1 MQSTLTPTETDPHDI
16 FVIEPDVVLAARADQ
31 TPAPAVD
38 PVSHPVAPQAETTR
52 DVAAA
57 VSVPTVDTT
66 FRATA
71 GTAAPATGETR
82 APEIAVPSDI
92 HLAGR
97 PPRGR
102 WMTRA
107 ILGFV
112 FAIGA
117 AAASAAWDH
126 YGDTAKTMIAN
137 WTPFVLT
144 PQASQAVAKP
154 AIAEQ
159 PNSSDTQ
166 GSAQASATGQA
177 PAAAQA
183 ATTDQAAAP
192 SAPAAQPVAGTAQA
206 AAAAPPPPSAAP
218 DIAAMSQ
225 QIEALKA
232 SIEQLKAGQQQLS
245 QQMAQQ
251 MAKETVRETA
261 KETARSNAARKL
273 SALAAQPAPA
283 PAHRPRPAFSP
294 AMAAAALASSR
305 PPAPPQAA
313 YRALPQPAAVPPPPY
328 QPRAQIVDQA
338 DVDADTVVRPP
349 MPLR

>member
-31 TPAPAVD
+31 TPAAPTVA
-38 PVSHPVAPQAETTR
+38 PISHPVPPQAETAR
-52 DVAAA
+52 DMAAA

-71 GTAAPATGETR
+71 STAAPATGQIR

-97 PPRGR
+97 RPPRGR

-107 ILGFV
+107 IVGFV

-137 WTPFVLT
+137 WTPFVLS
-144 PQASQAVAKP
+144 PSPSQAAAKP

-159 PNSSDTQ
+159 PSPADTQ
-166 GSAQASATGQA
+166 GSAQA
-177 PAAAQA
+177 PA
-183 ATTDQAAAP
+183 TDQA
-192 SAPAAQPVAGTAQA
+192 SAPAAQPVAGTAPAA
-206 AAAAPPPPSAAP
+206 AAAAPPLPSATP

-232 SIEQLKAGQQQLS
+232 SIEQLKAGQEQLS

-251 MAKETVRETA
+251 TA
-261 KETARSNAARKL
+261 KANAARKL
-273 SALAAQPAPA
+273 SALAAQPVPA
-283 PAHRPRPAFSP
+283 PTVHKPRSAFSP

-305 PPAPPQAA
+305 PPAPAAPPPQAA
-313 YRALPQPAAVPPPPY
+313 YRPLPQPAVAPPPPY

-338 DVDADTVVRPP
+338 NVDADTVVRPP

>member
-31 TPAPAVD
+31 TPAAPSVD
-38 PVSHPVAPQAETTR
+38 PISHPVPPQADTTR

-71 GTAAPATGETR
+71 STAAPAASEIRT
-82 APEIAVPSDI
+82 PEIAVPGDI
-92 HLAGR
+92 HLSGR

-102 WMTRA
+102 WMARA
-107 ILGFV
+107 IIGFV
-112 FAIGA
+112 FAIGTA
-117 AAASAAWDH
+117 GATAAWDH

-144 PQASQAVAKP
+144 PQPSQAVAKP
-154 AIAEQ
+154 AVAEQ
-159 PNSSDTQ
+159 PSPADAQ
-166 GSAQASATGQA
+166 GSTQASATDPA
-177 PAAAQA
+177 P
-183 ATTDQAAAP
+183 AP
-192 SAPAAQPVAGTAQA
+192 SAPTAQPVAGTAP
-206 AAAAPPPPSAAP
+206 AAAPPPPSSAP
-218 DIAAMSQ
+218 DVAAMSQ

-232 SIEQLKAGQQQLS
+232 SIEQLKAGQEQLS

-251 MAKETVRETA
+251 AAKA
-261 KETARSNAARKL
+261 NTARKI
-273 SALAAQPAPA
+273 SALAAQPVPA
-283 PAHRPRPAFSP
+283 PTHKPRPAFSP

-305 PPAPPQAA
+305 PPAPAPAPQAA
-313 YRALPQPAAVPPPPY
+313 YRPLPQPAPVPPPY
-328 QPRAQIVDQA
+328 QPRAQVVDQA
-338 DVDADTVVRPP
+338 NVDADAVVVRPP

>member
-31 TPAPAVD
+31 TLAAPVVD
-38 PVSHPVAPQAETTR
+38 PISHPVPAQAETAR
-52 DVAAA
+52 NVAAT

-71 GTAAPATGETR
+71 TTAAPAAGDIRT
-82 APEIAVPSDI
+82 PEIEVPGDI
-92 HLAGR
+92 HLLGKR

-102 WMTRA
+102 MARA

-117 AAASAAWDH
+117 AAATAAWNH
-126 YGDTAKTMIAN
+126 YGDTAKTVIAN
-137 WTPFVLT
+137 WTPFVLAPSRSQAAAKPAVAEQPNPADT
-144 PQASQAVAKP
+144 PQAS
-154 AIAEQ
+154 
-159 PNSSDTQ
+159 
-166 GSAQASATGQA
+166 ATAQA
-177 PAAAQA
+177 PA
-183 ATTDQAAAP
+183 TDQAAPP
-192 SAPAAQPVAGTAQA
+192 SAPAAQPVAGTTSA
-206 AAAAPPPPSAAP
+206 ATAAVAPAPSSAP

-232 SIEQLKAGQQQLS
+232 SIEQLKAGQEQLS

-251 MAKETVRETA
+251 MAKA
-261 KETARSNAARKL
+261 NAARKL
-273 SALAAQPAPA
+273 SALAAQPVPA
-283 PAHRPRPAFSP
+283 PTAHKPRPAFSP

-305 PPAPPQAA
+305 PPAPAAPPPQAA
-313 YRALPQPAAVPPPPY
+313 YRPLPQPAAAPPPPY
-328 QPRAQIVDQA
+328 QPRAQVVDQA
-338 DVDADTVVRPP
+338 DVDTDTVVRPP

>member
-31 TPAPAVD
+31 TPAAPAVD
-38 PVSHPVAPQAETTR
+38 PISHPVPPQAETPR
-52 DVAAA
+52 DMAAA

-71 GTAAPATGETR
+71 STAAPATGEIR

-97 PPRGR
+97 RLPRGR

-137 WTPFVLT
+137 WTPFVLA
-144 PQASQAVAKP
+144 PSPSQAPAKP
-154 AIAEQ
+154 AVAEQ
-159 PNSSDTQ
+159 PSPADTQ
-166 GSAQASATGQA
+166 ESAQASA
-177 PAAAQA
+177 
-183 ATTDQAAAP
+183 TDQAAAP
-192 SAPAAQPVAGTAQA
+192 SAPAAQAVASAA
-206 AAAAPPPPSAAP
+206 AAAAPPPPSSPP

-232 SIEQLKAGQQQLS
+232 SIEQLKAGQEQLS

-251 MAKETVRETA
+251 MAKA
-261 KETARSNAARKL
+261 NAARKL
-273 SALAAQPAPA
+273 SALAAQQPVPA
-283 PAHRPRPAFSP
+283 PAHKPRPAFSP

-305 PPAPPQAA
+305 PPAPAAPPPQAA
-313 YRALPQPAAVPPPPY
+313 YRPLPQPAAAPPPPY
-328 QPRAQIVDQA
+328 QPRAQVVDQA
-338 DVDADTVVRPP
+338 NVDTTDTVVRPP

>member
-16 FVIEPDVVLAARADQ
+16 FVIEPDVVLAARADH
-31 TPAPAVD
+31 TPAAPAVD
-38 PVSHPVAPQAETTR
+38 PIGHPAPPQAEMTP
-52 DVAAA
+52 DVATA

-71 GTAAPATGETR
+71 TTTTAPAAGDIR
-82 APEIAVPSDI
+82 APEIEVPGDI
-92 HLAGR
+92 HLLGKR

-102 WMTRA
+102 MARA
-107 ILGFV
+107 ILGFM

-117 AAASAAWDH
+117 AAATAAWNH

-144 PQASQAVAKP
+144 PQPSQAVAKP
-154 AIAEQ
+154 AVAEQ
-159 PNSSDTQ
+159 PSSPDTQQ
-166 GSAQASATGQA
+166 GSAQASAT
-177 PAAAQA
+177 
-183 ATTDQAAAP
+183 DQ
-192 SAPAAQPVAGTAQA
+192 APAAQPAQA
-206 AAAAPPPPSAAP
+206 TAPAVVAAPPQPSPAP

-232 SIEQLKAGQQQLS
+232 SIEQLKAGQEQLS

-251 MAKETVRETA
+251 MAKETA
-261 KETARSNAARKL
+261 KANAARKL
-273 SALAAQPAPA
+273 SALAPQPVPTPA
-283 PAHRPRPAFSP
+283 RKPRPAFSP

-305 PPAPPQAA
+305 PPAPATPPQAA
-313 YRALPQPAAVPPPPY
+313 YRPPPQPAPAPPQY
-328 QPRAQIVDQA
+328 QPRAQIVDQP
-338 DVDADTVVRPP
+338 DVDADAVVVRPP

>member
-31 TPAPAVD
+31 TPAAPAVD
-38 PVSHPVAPQAETTR
+38 PISHPVPPQAETTR
-52 DVAAA
+52 NVVAA

-71 GTAAPATGETR
+71 STATPATGEIR
-82 APEIAVPSDI
+82 APEIEVPGDI
-92 HLAGR
+92 HLLGKR

-102 WMTRA
+102 MARA

-117 AAASAAWDH
+117 AAATAAWNH

-137 WTPFVLT
+137 WTPFVLA
-144 PQASQAVAKP
+144 PSPSQAAAKP
-154 AIAEQ
+154 AVAEQ
-159 PNSSDTQ
+159 PSSPDTP
-166 GSAQASATGQA
+166 GSAQASPTGQA
-177 PAAAQA
+177 SA
-183 ATTDQAAAP
+183 TDQAPTP
-192 SAPAAQPVAGTAQA
+192 SAPAAQPVAGTAAAA
-206 AAAAPPPPSAAP
+206 AAAAPPPSGAP

-232 SIEQLKAGQQQLS
+232 SIEQLKAGQEQLS

-251 MAKETVRETA
+251 AAKA
-261 KETARSNAARKL
+261 NAARKL
-273 SALAAQPAPA
+273 SALAAQPVPA
-283 PAHRPRPAFSP
+283 PAHKPRPAFSP

-305 PPAPPQAA
+305 PPAPAAPPPQAA
-313 YRALPQPAAVPPPPY
+313 YRPMPQPAAAPPPPY
-328 QPRAQIVDQA
+328 QPRAQVVDQA
-338 DVDADTVVRPP
+338 DVDTDTVVRPP

>member
-31 TPAPAVD
+31 TPAAPAVE
-38 PVSHPVAPQAETTR
+38 PISHPAPAQAERTP

-71 GTAAPATGETR
+71 STAAPAAGEIQ
-82 APEIAVPSDI
+82 APEIEVPSDI
-92 HLAGR
+92 HLSGR

-102 WMTRA
+102 WIARA

-112 FAIGA
+112 FAIGTA
-117 AAASAAWDH
+117 AATAAWNH
-126 YGDTAKTMIAN
+126 YGDTAKTVIAN
-137 WTPFVLT
+137 WTPFVLA
-144 PQASQAVAKP
+144 PQPSQAVAKP
-154 AIAEQ
+154 ATAEQ
-159 PNSSDTQ
+159 PSPPDTQ
-166 GSAQASATGQA
+166 ASAQASA
-177 PAAAQA
+177 P
-183 ATTDQAAAP
+183 DQAAAP
-192 SAPAAQPVAGTAQA
+192 SPPAAQPVAGTAPA
-206 AAAAPPPPSAAP
+206 AAAAAPPPSAAP

-232 SIEQLKAGQQQLS
+232 SIEQLKAGQEQLS

-251 MAKETVRETA
+251 AA
-261 KETARSNAARKL
+261 KETAKANAAKKL
-273 SALAAQPAPA
+273 SALAAQPVPP
-283 PAHRPRPAFSP
+283 PAHKPRPAFSP

-305 PPAPPQAA
+305 PPVPAAPPPQAA
-313 YRALPQPAAVPPPPY
+313 YRPLPQPAAAPPPPY

>member
-31 TPAPAVD
+31 TPAAPAVD
-38 PVSHPVAPQAETTR
+38 PISHPVPPQAETPR
-52 DVAAA
+52 DMAAA

-71 GTAAPATGETR
+71 STAAPATGEIR

-92 HLAGR
+92 HLAGRR

-137 WTPFVLT
+137 WTPFVLA
-144 PQASQAVAKP
+144 PSPSQAAAKP
-154 AIAEQ
+154 AVAEQ
-159 PNSSDTQ
+159 PSPVDTQ

-177 PAAAQA
+177 PA
-183 ATTDQAAAP
+183 TDQAV
-192 SAPAAQPVAGTAQA
+192 APAAQAVASAAPA
-206 AAAAPPPPSAAP
+206 AAAAPPPPSTTP

-232 SIEQLKAGQQQLS
+232 SIEQLKAGQEQLS

-251 MAKETVRETA
+251 TA
-261 KETARSNAARKL
+261 KANAARKL
-273 SALAAQPAPA
+273 SALAAQPVPA
-283 PAHRPRPAFSP
+283 PAHKPRPAYSP

-305 PPAPPQAA
+305 PPTPAAPPPQAA
-313 YRALPQPAAVPPPPY
+313 YRPLPQPAVAPPPPY

-338 DVDADTVVRPP
+338 NVDADTVVRPP

>member
-31 TPAPAVD
+31 TPAAPAVD
-38 PVSHPVAPQAETTR
+38 PISHAAPPQTERTP
-52 DVAAA
+52 DVAVA

-71 GTAAPATGETR
+71 STAAPAASEIRT
-82 APEIAVPSDI
+82 PEIAVPSDI
-92 HLAGR
+92 HLSGR

-102 WMTRA
+102 WIARA
-107 ILGFV
+107 IAGFV
-112 FAIGA
+112 FAIGTA
-117 AAASAAWDH
+117 AATAAWNH
-126 YGDTAKTMIAN
+126 YGETAKTMIAN

-144 PQASQAVAKP
+144 PSSSQAAAKP
-154 AIAEQ
+154 AVAEQ
-159 PNSSDTQ
+159 PSPADTQ
-166 GSAQASATGQA
+166 GSAQASATAQA
-177 PAAAQA
+177 PA
-183 ATTDQAAAP
+183 TDQAAAP
-192 SAPAAQPVAGTAQA
+192 SAPAAQPVAGTAPA
-206 AAAAPPPPSAAP
+206 AAAAPPPSTAP

-232 SIEQLKAGQQQLS
+232 SIEQLKAGQEQLS

-251 MAKETVRETA
+251 AAKA
-261 KETARSNAARKL
+261 NAARKL
-273 SALAAQPAPA
+273 SALAAQPVPA
-283 PAHRPRPAFSP
+283 PAHKPRPAFSP

-305 PPAPPQAA
+305 PPAPAAPPPQAA
-313 YRALPQPAAVPPPPY
+313 YRPLPQPAVAPPPPY

-349 MPLR
+349 MPVR

>member
-16 FVIEPDVVLAARADQ
+16 FVIEPDVVLAARADH
-31 TPAPAVD
+31 PPAAPAVG
-38 PVSHPVAPQAETTR
+38 PISHSAPKQAEITP

-57 VSVPTVDTT
+57 LSDAAAALSIPTVDTT

-71 GTAAPATGETR
+71 SSGAPAAGEIH

-92 HLAGR
+92 HLNGKR
-97 PPRGR
+97 PARG
-102 WMTRA
+102 WMARA
-107 ILGFV
+107 MLGFV

-117 AAASAAWDH
+117 AAASAAWEH

-144 PQASQAVAKP
+144 PQPSQAAAKP

-159 PNSSDTQ
+159 PSPPDTQ
-166 GSAQASATGQA
+166 GSAQASATDQA
-177 PAAAQA
+177 P
-183 ATTDQAAAP
+183 AP
-192 SAPAAQPVAGTAQA
+192 SAPAAQPAQDTAPA
-206 AAAAPPPPSAAP
+206 AAAAPPSPSSAQ
-218 DIAAMSQ
+218 DIAAMGQ

-232 SIEQLKAGQQQLS
+232 SIEQLKAGQEQLS

-251 MAKETVRETA
+251 IA
-261 KETARSNAARKL
+261 KETAKANAARKL
-273 SALAAQPAPA
+273 SALTPQPVAP
-283 PAHRPRPAFSP
+283 PAHKPRPAFSP
-294 AMAAAALASSR
+294 AMAAAALASSHA
-305 PPAPPQAA
+305 PTPAAPPPAA
-313 YRALPQPAAVPPPPY
+313 YRPQQPAAAPPPQYY
-328 QPRAQIVDQA
+328 QPRAQIVDQT